1 MTSTAGFGI
10 NEIRVA
16 PHFVLREFQCRCC
29 GCVKLSPGLL
39 ERLEDL
45 REALGRP
52 IIVTSGYRCPAHNR
66 AVGGAARSLHMAGRA
81 ADVTAALGEQA
92 RVAEIARELWLTE
105 ILPGGR
111 RNYIHL
117 AIK

>member
-1 MTSTAGFGI
+1 MTRETGFGI

-39 ERLEDL
+39 ERLEAL

-52 IIVTSGYRCPAHNR
+52 VVVTSGYRCPAHNR
-66 AVGGAARSLHMAGRA
+66 AVGGAARSLHMTGRA
-81 ADVTAALGEQA
+81 ADVAAAPDEQA
-92 RVAEIARELWLTE
+92 RVAEIARAIGLTE
-105 ILPGGR
+105 VLPGGR

-117 AIK
+117 ACK